1 LKARASNYYEP
12 TKKAILGRIVSG
24 HLVHADETRA
34 NIKGKLAYVWVLTN
48 LHEVVYILA
57 ESREG
62 ELIQKLLADF
72 KGVLVS
78 DFYAAY
84 DQIPCPQQKCLIH
97 LMRDLND
104 DVLQNPF
111 DEELKSIVTSFSN
124 VLQPIVADIDRRGL
138 KKYFL
143 NKHTKSVNR
152 FYRMLDRS
160 TYTSEVAKKMQKRLE
175 KNRDTLFTFLH
186 YDGVPWNNNN
196 AEHAIKAF
204 AKLRD
209 IVSGSS
215 TKKGIDEYLTLLSIS
230 QTCEY
235 QRIDFLNYLRS
246 GEKDIAIY
254 TSKHKR
260 HSLKM
265 RANVVVP
272 G

>member
-1 LKARASNYYEP
+1 
-12 TKKAILGRIVSG
+12 
-24 HLVHADETRA
+24 
-34 NIKGKLAYVWVLTN
+34 
-48 LHEVVYILA
+48 
-57 ESREG
+57 
-62 ELIQKLLADF
+62 
-72 KGVLVS
+72 
-78 DFYAAY
+78 
-84 DQIPCPQQKCLIH
+84 
-97 LMRDLND
+97 MRDLND

-152 FYRMLDRS
+152 FYRMLDRP